1 MWLRWNRM
9 ELPMFSLWWT
19 GQEPAEK
26 CWWYISLKSTSLGV
40 FQEAYSSVW
49 DPLCMAFPL
58 RVERRSPF
66 SFPNCQKQV
75 GSSCCC
81 RANLCKTLG
90 SWGQFS
96 PQSEMLKTVCDL
108 LGKCPCYQGIWY
120 LSQIAHMW
128 ETELNSQES
137 VQTVEIFRWKVLQNC
152 KLLYL
157 IIELLR
163 LSPLEPGGFH

>member
-9 ELPMFSLWWT
+9 EFPMFSLWWT
-19 GQEPAEK
+19 GQEPAGK
-26 CWWYISLKSTSLGV
+26 CWWYISLKSTFLGV

-49 DPLCMAFPL
+49 GPLCTAFPW
-58 RVERRSPF
+58 RVERRSLF
-66 SFPNCQKQV
+66 SKLLEGKLGAHAAAEPNFAKHWAPGVSFHPSQKC
-75 GSSCCC
+75 SKLSM
-81 RANLCKTLG
+81 TP
-90 SWGQFS
+90 W
-96 PQSEMLKTVCDL
+96 E
-108 LGKCPCYQGIWY
+108 CPCYQGIWY
-120 LSQIAHMW
+120 LSEIAHMW

-137 VQTVEIFRWKVLQNC
+137 VQTVEIFRWKILQDC